1 MSPLYSHPRTYCEK
15 QGALDSDGDIARD
28 LVQEGRAVLD
38 PNWACYHTEMYDCK
52 LGNTIVGIV
61 GRLVGECSL
70 APMIHRFASGGIGFT
85 IARLFELPNV
95 STGAVLI
102 ASFPGPRS
110 QLS

>member
-52 LGNTIVGIV
+52 LGNTIVGTGQTRWGVFFGSHDPQVRV
-61 GRLVGECSL
+61 GGD
-70 APMIHRFASGGIGFT
+70 RFHDRQT
-85 IARLFELPNV
+85 V
-95 STGAVLI
+95 
-102 ASFPGPRS
+102 
-110 QLS
+110 